1 MGLNVRRVILHLSLA
16 GTLTLAGCSASS
28 LLAAFTPAGGGE
40 RLESIAYGPDARQR
54 LDIYRPA
61 DSWPLVP
68 ADAGGRMTP
77 PADAAELA
85 KPAAGAGSPVV
96 VFLYGG
102 SWNRGDR
109 EDYRFVG
116 KALAARGIVAVVA
129 DYRLYPQVRYPE
141 FLRDSARAVAWTV
154 REIGRY
160 GGDAKRLFIMGHSA
174 GGYNAAMMALD
185 SRWLREENLS
195 PSMFAG
201 WIGLAGPYDFLPI
214 RNPDVQPVFDHPNY
228 PPGSQAI
235 DYASPR
241 SPRAFLAAGGSDDLV
256 NPQRN
261 TVQMADKLKA
271 AGVPVTIRLYERAN
285 HVTLIG
291 AFALPLRWLAPV
303 LDDVAGFVLRR

>member
-1 MGLNVRRVILHLSLA
+1 MAPNVRRIFLNLSLA

-28 LLAAFTPAGGGE
+28 LLAALTPAVGSE
-40 RLESIAYGPDARQR
+40 RVESIAYGPDPRQR
-54 LDIYRPA
+54 LDVYRPA
-61 DSWPLVP
+61 DEGTV
-68 ADAGGRMTP
+68 T
-77 PADAAELA
+77 
-85 KPAAGAGSPVV
+85 GAGKPVV

-141 FLRDSARAVAWTV
+141 FLRDSAHAIAWTV

-160 GGDAKRLFIMGHSA
+160 GGDAKRLFVMGHSA

-185 SRWLREENLS
+185 SRWLRDENLA
-195 PSMFAG
+195 PAMLAG

-214 RNPDVQPVFDHPNY
+214 RNPDAQPVFDHPNY
-228 PPGSQAI
+228 PAGSQAI
-235 DYASPR
+235 DYALPGSPR
-241 SPRAFLAAGGSDDLV
+241 TFLAAGGSDDLV

-271 AGVPVTIRLYERAN
+271 AGVPVTFRLYERAN

-291 AFALPLRWLAPV
+291 AFGLPLRWLAPV
-303 LDDVAGFVLRR
+303 LDDVARFVLQR